1 MGNKTFDVSSKN
13 KDILPK
19 NDQIWRFCSFWVRP
33 CRLIWCPVGGLV
45 GGFSARAVSCKT
57 PIYFMIKRETV
68 FMDIEVSVL
77 YLIPEG
83 LSEVY

>member
-1 MGNKTFDVSSKN
+1 MTKFGIFVHC
-13 KDILPK
+13 
-19 NDQIWRFCSFWVRP
+19 Q
-33 CRLIWCPVGGLV
+33 LIWCPVGGFV
-45 GGFSARAVSCKT
+45 GGFCAQAVSRKT